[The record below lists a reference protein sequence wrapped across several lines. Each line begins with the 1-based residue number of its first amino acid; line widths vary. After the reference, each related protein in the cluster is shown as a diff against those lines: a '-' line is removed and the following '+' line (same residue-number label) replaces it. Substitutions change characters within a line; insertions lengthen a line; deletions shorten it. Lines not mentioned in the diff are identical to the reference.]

1 MLTMQ
6 YQNSHLQA
14 GLRMAIHLE
23 ALSKILLLR
32 DPFDEKT
39 VALAKIEWERRCVES
54 CIYHCAIGALYDSD
68 ICQSRTA
75 QNILAKYPCYL
86 RPPSPASSSNREA
99 LWEFTLKS
107 PTLGAPPD
115 IYLLLMD
122 ATRLARASRPLAIEH
137 EVDIMSHYYRLR
149 EWELRLDA
157 IEHQQAPNTALWMGK
172 PYAVATRVLL
182 MLSFVPDHI
191 DLHGTFLKELETLL
205 DEAKY
210 VLQDLEKYFP
220 RTWGKYLLWP
230 LAIFGSA
237 SLDIECINTTRQ
249 LLSKVR
255 LQSSC
260 NTTIPICRLLEDKIW
275 KRARPSRSQALSYR
289 YEGVRML
296 LNSKEFLSRYQEL
309 EVSIT
314 GPPLSLPL

>member
-32 DPFDEKT
+32 DPFDQKT

-75 QNILAKYPCYL
+75 QNIIAKYPCYVC
-86 RPPSPASSSNREA
+86 PSIPASFSNSEA
-99 LWEFTLKS
+99 LWDFTLKS

-122 ATRLARASRPLAIEH
+122 ATRLARASRPLPIEQ

-157 IEHQQAPNTALWMGK
+157 IEHQQEPNTALWMGK
-172 PYAVATRVLL
+172 PYAVATRLLL

-205 DEAKY
+205 DEVKY
-210 VLQDLEKYFP
+210 VLQDLQKYFP

-237 SLDIECINTTRQ
+237 SSDIECINTARQ
-249 LLSKVR
+249 LLAIVR

-260 NTTIPICRLLEDKIW
+260 NTTIPICRLLEEKIW
-275 KRARPSRSQALSYR
+275 KIARPSRSQALSYR
-289 YEGVRML
+289 YEGVWML